1 MKLHCCPARTALTT
15 INKNGFPSAQVLFLL
30 SAWNF
35 MIFLVKNCFK
45 FLYWVFS
52 QLQALPNTKP
62 SGEEFMSKLLRR
74 RWTLLSPDTNIHQI
88 TVSSKQGQ
96 KGGGLFSNFSFLN
109 NNQPHLGNMMLY
121 ENQGLSFYIVRDDL
135 VHPFVNGNKA
145 RKLDGLLP
153 LIEDHG
159 VTDVVTCGGCQSAHA
174 AAVGRYFLVSVATVS
189 CAERGLKSHL
199 LLRGEQPQI
208 LTGYNLISTI
218 YGNVT
223 YVPRSF
229 YAHRE
234 EMLQTHASM
243 VAGHTGS
250 VVYCSDIID
259 SSLASQTFE
268 CSKFV
273 QRDAPRGTEN
283 HSRKV
288 AIVNEGAKDAVALL
302 GMFRLVDY
310 LSQDHLLGK
319 KRAFNF
325 VVDSGTGTT
334 AVGLGLAAMY
344 IGLPWKITAVMLA
357 DTMDTYR
364 QQERRL
370 IAEFKRQFRFLLD
383 SHKLNGA
390 NDGIVHWVDR
400 CHPRKFGNVLEGE
413 IEACQQVAKQTG
425 IPLDPVYTLAA
436 WEMATRITCAHEDD
450 SNVVILHTGGTL
462 GMFGLAQRYKSYF
475 GMLNTAIKS

>member
-1 MKLHCCPARTALTT
+1 MKLHCCPAKTALTA
-15 INKNGFPSAQVLFLL
+15 INKNGFPSA
-30 SAWNF
+30 
-35 MIFLVKNCFK
+35 
-45 FLYWVFS
+45 
-52 QLQALPNTKP
+52 QALPNTKP

-96 KGGGLFSNFSFLN
+96 KGGGLFSNVSFLN

-121 ENQGLSFYIVRDDL
+121 ENQGLYFYIVRDDL
-135 VHPFVNGNKA
+135 LHPFVNGNKA

-174 AAVGRYFLVSVATVS
+174 AAVAVS

-288 AIVNEGAKDAVALL
+288 AIVNEGAKGAVALL
-302 GMFRLVDY
+302 DGQGHPLENKGMFRLVDY

-344 IGLPWKITAVMLA
+344 LGLPWKITAVMLA

-364 QQERRL
+364 QKERRL

-400 CHPRKFGNVLEGE
+400 CHPRNYRFSWVNEGRSNENRDFVFALCNRFGNVLEGE
-413 IEACQQVAKQTG
+413 IEACQQVAQQTG

-436 WEMATRITCAHEDD
+436 WEMATRITCTHKDD

-475 GMLNTAIKS
+475 GMLNNAIKS

>member
-15 INKNGFPSAQVLFLL
+15 INKNGFPSA
-30 SAWNF
+30 
-35 MIFLVKNCFK
+35 
-45 FLYWVFS
+45 
-52 QLQALPNTKP
+52 QALPNTKP

-121 ENQGLSFYIVRDDL
+121 ENQGLYFYIVRDDL
-135 VHPFVNGNKA
+135 LHPFVNGNKA

-174 AAVGRYFLVSVATVS
+174 AAVAVS

-218 YGNVT
+218 YGNIT
-223 YVPRSF
+223 YVPRTF

-310 LSQDHLLGK
+310 LSRDHLLGK

-344 IGLPWKITAVMLA
+344 LGLPWKITAVMLA

-383 SHKLNGA
+383 SHKLNGDFVFA
-390 NDGIVHWVDR
+390 LCNR
-400 CHPRKFGNVLEGE
+400 FGNVLEGE
-413 IEACQQVAKQTG
+413 IEACQQVAQQTG

>member
-1 MKLHCCPARTALTT
+1 
-15 INKNGFPSAQVLFLL
+15 
-30 SAWNF
+30 
-35 MIFLVKNCFK
+35 
-45 FLYWVFS
+45 
-52 QLQALPNTKP
+52 
-62 SGEEFMSKLLRR
+62 
-74 RWTLLSPDTNIHQI
+74 
-88 TVSSKQGQ
+88 
-96 KGGGLFSNFSFLN
+96 
-109 NNQPHLGNMMLY
+109 MMLY

-135 VHPFVNGNKA
+135 LHPFVNGNKA

-302 GMFRLVDY
+302 DGQGHPLENKGLYTSTASVSRFHIMASVKEHSMFRLVDY

-344 IGLPWKITAVMLA
+344 LGLPWKITAVMLA

-413 IEACQQVAKQTG
+413 IEACQQVAQQTG

-462 GMFGLAQRYKSYF
+462 GMFGLAQRTLTEHEVNTINSAHGDLKFWEPAFHTHLMPAAFTSHGLVFSAGYPIIVTT
-475 GMLNTAIKS
+475 LNF

>member
-15 INKNGFPSAQVLFLL
+15 INKNGFPSA
-30 SAWNF
+30 
-35 MIFLVKNCFK
+35 
-45 FLYWVFS
+45 
-52 QLQALPNTKP
+52 QALPNTKP

-121 ENQGLSFYIVRDDL
+121 ENQGLYFYIVRDDL
-135 VHPFVNGNKA
+135 LHPFVNGNKA

-174 AAVGRYFLVSVATVS
+174 AAVAVS

-218 YGNVT
+218 YGNIT
-223 YVPRSF
+223 YVPRTF

-310 LSQDHLLGK
+310 LSRDHLLGK

-344 IGLPWKITAVMLA
+344 LGLPWKITAVMLA

-383 SHKLNGA
+383 SHKLNGG

-400 CHPRKFGNVLEGE
+400 CHPRKE
-413 IEACQQVAKQTG
+413 
-425 IPLDPVYTLAA
+425 
-436 WEMATRITCAHEDD
+436 R
-450 SNVVILHTGGTL
+450 
-462 GMFGLAQRYKSYF
+462 
-475 GMLNTAIKS
+475 

>member
-15 INKNGFPSAQVLFLL
+15 INKNGFPSA
-30 SAWNF
+30 
-35 MIFLVKNCFK
+35 
-45 FLYWVFS
+45 
-52 QLQALPNTKP
+52 QALPNTKP

-96 KGGGLFSNFSFLN
+96 KGGGLFSNFSFLK
-109 NNQPHLGNMMLY
+109 NNQPHLGDMMLY

-135 VHPFVNGNKA
+135 LHPFVNGNKA

-174 AAVGRYFLVSVATVS
+174 AAVAVS

-243 VAGHTGS
+243 VAGHTGG
-250 VVYCSDIID
+250 VVYCNDIID

-344 IGLPWKITAVMLA
+344 LGLPWKITAVMLA

-413 IEACQQVAKQTG
+413 IEACQQVAQETG